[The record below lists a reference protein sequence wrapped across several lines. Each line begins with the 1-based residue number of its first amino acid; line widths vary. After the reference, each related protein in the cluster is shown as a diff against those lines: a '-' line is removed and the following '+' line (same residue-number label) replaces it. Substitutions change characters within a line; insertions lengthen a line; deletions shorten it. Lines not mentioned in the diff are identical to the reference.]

1 MKHKKPEYEIIGD
14 ASLRV
19 CVEKLH
25 EQFKLCEREYGRE
38 HRRMQVLDLT
48 DHGGLWEALS
58 AKVPAYQV
66 LPDTN
71 HVAYIKN
78 NLIASIY
85 TVAKCAELLP
95 TSEEDK
101 EIVTHINVALEQEWN
116 LTNISKMQKQ
126 AGNNAALHNIGITQV
141 GWDENV
147 ISSGNVIQK
156 GQVRAKNI
164 SPLKFMR
171 DPYAIDL
178 QNAGYCMTYDK
189 FHKTVFLANKNY
201 RDRFNDFLES
211 RKNADTALVIPE
223 MMGAKTSAT
232 DKDYYTLVTFWEK
245 VVDNDGNVVIDEIH
259 TVNAEYVLYVRNAIK
274 PNKFPFAILYCN
286 EPGDALIG
294 ISEPARIFANSVA
307 YNIMDSISLTS
318 VYKNQRPPKFV
329 SSSAGLNINSFAKHA
344 NDADYTFI
352 VNGDASKAVHYHQ
365 FPQVDPHIG
374 EITAR
379 LDNNIKLVTGV
390 DERYTGRDTG
400 SIITTGG
407 IQDQINRVTVIDTP
421 KIENFEDYTKQ
432 LTELVLSNLI
442 EFGSKRKYWVKS
454 RTKNN
459 ADKTVDVDFP
469 KLDVDT
475 VFSYQINISSELP
488 RNKARIAEM
497 ANQLMEKQMQYQ
509 QQGESVDLITVEEWL
524 MMQDLPMKEYMLERM
539 GIQRMNNEVE
549 NVSQTLFEFAEL
561 TKQGMNP
568 QDALMATAKSLRDK
582 KAGLAP
588 DQVSADPLSAAGIMP
603 ANTPMP
609 QFGGAPAAGGGD
621 LGVDPTQ
628 FMQ

>member
-1 MKHKKPEYEIIGD
+1 MSKKEDKYTKIGD
-14 ASLRV
+14 AYLRIGV
-19 CVEKLH
+19 DKLH
-25 EQFKLCEREYGRE
+25 EQFKLCTSEYTRE

-48 DHGGLWEALS
+48 DRGGLWEALG
-58 AKVPAYQV
+58 AKFPAYQV

-101 EIVTHINVALEQEWN
+101 SIITNVNIALEQEWN
-116 LTNISKMQKQ
+116 LTNIAKMQKQ
-126 AGNNAALHNIGITQV
+126 AGSNAALHNIGITQI

-147 ISSGNVIQK
+147 ISSGNTTQK

-178 QNAGYCMTYDK
+178 KNAGYCMTYDK
-189 FHKTVFLANKNY
+189 FHKSVFLSNGNY
-201 RDRFNDFLES
+201 RERFKDYLTS
-211 RKNADTALVIPE
+211 REAGKATLAIPE
-223 MMGAKTSAT
+223 MLGAKASTVQS
-232 DKDYYTLVTFWEK
+232 DYYTLVTFWEK
-245 VVDNDGNVVIDEIH
+245 VEDDEGNIVIDEIH

-294 ISEPARIFANSVA
+294 VSEPARIFANSVA

-318 VYKNQRPPKFV
+318 AYKNQRPPKFV
-329 SSSAGLNINSFAKHA
+329 SSSAGLNINSFSKHA

-374 EITAR
+374 EITGR
-379 LDNNIKLVTGV
+379 LDSNIKLITGV

-400 SIITTGG
+400 SILTTGG
-407 IQDQINRVTVIDTP
+407 IQDQISRVTVIDTP

-432 LTELVLSNLI
+432 VTELVLANLI
-442 EFGSKRKYWVKS
+442 EFGAKRTYLVKS
-454 RTKNN
+454 QTENN
-459 ADKTVDVDFP
+459 TYKSVSVDFP
-469 KLDVDT
+469 KLDAEAI
-475 VFSYQINISSELP
+475 FSYQLNISSELP

-588 DQVSADPLSAAGIMP
+588 DQVSADPLAAAGVMP

-621 LGVDPTQ
+621 LGIDPSQ
-628 FMQ
+628 FM